1 MWSDPHVDGQSP
13 WILLCRAGKW
23 YDPVWRWPLGTWA
36 PLGRSK
42 IAQRIDT
49 KTDSKSLRIATA
61 AQNRSNAEAEKAK
74 VDSKTSQ
81 ITTAQNRSD
90 ATPVVVSQ
98 MEIAQTLCL

>member
-1 MWSDPHVDGQSP
+1 MTLPLVALINHILTCRIHMWSDPHVDGQSP

-23 YDPVWRWPLGTWA
+23 YDPVW
-36 PLGRSK
+36 
-42 IAQRIDT
+42 
-49 KTDSKSLRIATA
+49 
-61 AQNRSNAEAEKAK
+61 NRSNAEAEKAE